1 MLHIAKPFNLV
12 PAPDL
17 IKDYKGSVC
26 IFLIVNYLKVER
38 YELQMF

>member
-1 MLHIAKPFNLV
+1 MLLIAKPFNLV

-26 IFLIVNYLKVER
+26 IFFNCELFKGGKV
-38 YELQMF
+38 

>member
-17 IKDYKGSVC
+17 IKDQCVF
-26 IFLIVNYLKVER
+26 FLIVNYLKVER

>member
-17 IKDYKGSVC
+17 IKDQCVFFFNCELFKGG
-26 IFLIVNYLKVER
+26 KV
-38 YELQMF
+38 